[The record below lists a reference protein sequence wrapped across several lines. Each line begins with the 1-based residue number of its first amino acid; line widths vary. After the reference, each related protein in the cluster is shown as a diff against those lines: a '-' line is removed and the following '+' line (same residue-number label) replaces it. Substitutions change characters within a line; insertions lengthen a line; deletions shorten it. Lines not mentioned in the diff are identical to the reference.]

1 MSRHFF
7 QGHEVWNMDEPGVT
21 TVQSPNRVVAQRG
34 YKQVGSIVSAERG
47 TLVTMACAISAIG
60 NNIPP
65 FFVFPRVHYKDNF
78 VANGR
83 PGSNGSANP
92 SGWMQEKDFILFLK
106 HFHNHSISD
115 VVKKYKNI
123 QIVAL
128 QEVRWPGEGDMR
140 TNGMTLFYS
149 GSSNGKHENGVGF
162 LVNDQLLPSI
172 KKFTPVN
179 DRICH
184 IRIAGKQYD
193 IILICVYSPTETGEE
208 DLKDMGFNSQVGR
221 ETIYRPTIGSESI
234 HDLSNGNG
242 TRLVEFAI
250 ANGLIVSSSFFPR
263 KNINKYTW
271 TSPGG
276 IYQSQIDHIL
286 VDKVHRSCIKDV
298 RSKRGADGDSDHFL
312 VLVKVKLILSNHW
325 KAKRKKTNTTR
336 FDVDK
341 LGEESILQQFQQG
354 IKDALDIHTNRLEE
368 HSEVQTAW
376 EIIKSS
382 VLEVADNMIKQPP
395 RGKAKHWFNQKC
407 AEVIKLR
414 NDARLE
420 MLQYPTQPNVE
431 LYVKKRKE
439 AHKVLRQEKR
449 KMEKEKIEKLET
461 NNAIRIKWRRELS
474 NSKDKAEEFR
484 KYFDQLLNSETNLNQ
499 GEDDEEWG
507 EPTNNNLRN
516 EELEPNRAEIE
527 SIIKSLKNYKA
538 AGEDRICAE
547 LLKLGGPSLTDGI
560 FNLISM
566 IWRIEEIPTDW
577 RTSVI
582 CPIFKKGDPK
592 CIENYRG
599 ISLLDVGYKV
609 LSICLLRRIQD
620 VSEQMIGDQCGFK
633 KGKSTIDHIFTLRQI
648 LSDTK
653 QDTVNSMSDLM
664 KVCKHIGLS
673 INQEKTKYMFMTRE
687 ARDNEDDSDLEVDGK
702 SFQQV
707 HDFKYLGVNINNR
720 NCMHN
725 EIKLR
730 LKAGNGCYFAM
741 SHLFKSKLL
750 SRKNKEKLYTTYL
763 RPVVTYACCTWA
775 TTAGDENKLNI
786 FERKVLRKIYG
797 PVYNPDTQVWER
809 RSNEQIQQLYG
820 KGNIVQFV
828 KGTRMEW
835 AGHVWRADNSIVKK
849 VIVNNLNRKRP
860 RGRPKQRWIDVV
872 KRDIQELRPDW
883 HGDLMHA
890 YNREEW
896 KNLILAAKGLN
907 GL

>member
-1 MSRHFF
+1 MKHHLFRALGNANFTYEELNTILIRVEACLNSRPLVSLSTDPSDITPLTPAHFLIGDSLSVLPEIDVSLVPTNRISRWRRVM
-7 QGHEVWNMDEPGVT
+7 QVSQKIWSRWNG
-21 TVQSPNRVVAQRG
+21 G
-34 YKQVGSIVSAERG
+34 YLTQLQERKRWSIEKGPRIKIGSIV
-47 TLVTMACAISAIG
+47 LVKDDNA
-60 NNIPP
+60 PP
-65 FFVFPRVHYKDNF
+65 LQWKLGLVQAFYVDANGDGVPRVATVKI
-78 VANGR
+78 
-83 PGSNGSANP
+83 P
-92 SGWMQEKDFILFLK
+92 SGVYRRAFRYQCPLPFEGALK
-106 HFHNHSISD
+106 SISD
-115 VVKKYKNI
+115 AVKKYKNV

-128 QEVRWPGEGDMR
+128 QEVRWPGERDMR

-193 IILICVYSPTETGEE
+193 IILICVYSPTETGEG
-208 DLKDMGFNSQVGR
+208 DLKDMFYDELERVYNCLSGHCLKIILGDFNSQVGR

-276 IYQSQIDHIL
+276 IYHSQIDHVL

-312 VLVKVKLILSNHW
+312 VLDKVKLILPNHW

-382 VLEVADNMIKQPP
+382 VLEVADNMIKQLP
-395 RGKAKHWFNQKC
+395 RDKAKHWFNQKC

-420 MLQYPTQPNVE
+420 MMQYPTQPNVE

-449 KMEKEKIEKLET
+449 KMEKEKIEKLESYRYNPKEFFRQCKSLKNGFKPT
-461 NNAIRIKWRRELS
+461 TQFVLNGEGVLLS

-484 KYFDQLLNSETNLNQ
+484 KYFDQLLNSEPNLNQ

-527 SIIKSLKNYKA
+527 SIIKSLKNNEA
-538 AGEDRICAE
+538 AGEDRIAQ
-547 LLKLGGPSLTDGI
+547 
-560 FNLISM
+560 
-566 IWRIEEIPTDW
+566 
-577 RTSVI
+577 
-582 CPIFKKGDPK
+582 
-592 CIENYRG
+592 NY
-599 ISLLDVGYKV
+599 
-609 LSICLLRRIQD
+609 
-620 VSEQMIGDQCGFK
+620 
-633 KGKSTIDHIFTLRQI
+633 
-648 LSDTK
+648 
-653 QDTVNSMSDLM
+653 
-664 KVCKHIGLS
+664 
-673 INQEKTKYMFMTRE
+673 
-687 ARDNEDDSDLEVDGK
+687 
-702 SFQQV
+702 
-707 HDFKYLGVNINNR
+707 
-720 NCMHN
+720 
-725 EIKLR
+725 
-730 LKAGNGCYFAM
+730 
-741 SHLFKSKLL
+741 
-750 SRKNKEKLYTTYL
+750 
-763 RPVVTYACCTWA
+763 
-775 TTAGDENKLNI
+775 
-786 FERKVLRKIYG
+786 
-797 PVYNPDTQVWER
+797 
-809 RSNEQIQQLYG
+809 
-820 KGNIVQFV
+820 
-828 KGTRMEW
+828 
-835 AGHVWRADNSIVKK
+835 
-849 VIVNNLNRKRP
+849 
-860 RGRPKQRWIDVV
+860 
-872 KRDIQELRPDW
+872 
-883 HGDLMHA
+883 
-890 YNREEW
+890 
-896 KNLILAAKGLN
+896 
-907 GL
+907 

>member
-60 NNIPP
+60 NNISP